1 MVNDCFLGERNEEI
15 EVFAQAL
22 YKKNAPFYRGRK
34 QTVLIKFFNLITH
47 YILTTTWIFNDHLN
61 FYF

>member
-22 YKKNAPFYRGRK
+22 LNKLEH
-34 QTVLIKFFNLITH
+34 T
-47 YILTTTWIFNDHLN
+47 LN
-61 FYF
+61 FVKYRPLIY

>member
-22 YKKNAPFYRGRK
+22 IINKVGVMYKNSNAAKHG
-34 QTVLIKFFNLITH
+34 
-47 YILTTTWIFNDHLN
+47 
-61 FYF
+61 